1 LYIIKNKDMQ
11 NEIFRT
17 GQVVKYS
24 NGNHRNAV
32 GTIVKILPNQ
42 LVIIDDSQ
50 GFILWNAGYSVGD
63 CIAFSQVHE
72 ITKTQNQ

>member
-1 LYIIKNKDMQ
+1 MQ